1 MCGICGFFNISPRC
15 DPPAV
20 LSAMIA
26 SLAHRGPDGT
36 GTWLSSEMNV
46 GLGHT
51 RLAIIDITGGRQPIH
66 SADGRFVIVFN
77 GELYNFRSLRK
88 ELEGLGH
95 RFRTSSDTEVLLEAY
110 VRWGPACLQRFHGMF
125 AVAIYDT
132 QAREVFLARDRT
144 GIKPLYYHG
153 GPSGFVFGSEI
164 KAILQVAGIPRRF
177 NYQAFADFFVLG
189 YPLVPKTMF
198 SDVSELEPGTWLRV
212 SRQGMEKRR
221 FWSWRQLPD
230 AIGEADALERT
241 QTALTESLR
250 EHLVSDVPIG
260 VLLSGG
266 IDSSLLVAFLVK
278 VLQEDVETFTV
289 SFAESAMTNRSMRVS
304 WPAPWGFG
312 ISRSSWAPASG
323 YLFSRGYSRPIRS
336 TLRRLLG
343 NPHLFYLQA
352 DTEIGEG
359 GHRRARRR

>member
-20 LSAMIA
+20 LSAMTA

-36 GTWLSSEMNV
+36 GTWLSPEMNV

-110 VRWGPACLQRFHGMF
+110 VRWGPASLQRFHGMF

-212 SRQGMEKRR
+212 SRQGM
-221 FWSWRQLPD
+221 
-230 AIGEADALERT
+230 
-241 QTALTESLR
+241 
-250 EHLVSDVPIG
+250 
-260 VLLSGG
+260 
-266 IDSSLLVAFLVK
+266 
-278 VLQEDVETFTV
+278 
-289 SFAESAMTNRSMRVS
+289 
-304 WPAPWGFG
+304 
-312 ISRSSWAPASG
+312 
-323 YLFSRGYSRPIRS
+323 
-336 TLRRLLG
+336 
-343 NPHLFYLQA
+343 
-352 DTEIGEG
+352 
-359 GHRRARRR
+359 